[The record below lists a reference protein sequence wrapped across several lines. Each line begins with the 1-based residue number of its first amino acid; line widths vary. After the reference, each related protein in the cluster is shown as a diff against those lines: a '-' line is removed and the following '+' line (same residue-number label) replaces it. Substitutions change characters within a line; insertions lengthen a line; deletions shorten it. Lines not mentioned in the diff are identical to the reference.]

1 MILHERTHTGEKP
14 FSCDFCGKRFTR
26 HSTKINHE
34 KGHKGSNSHGATVQE
49 SPDSADFDD
58 KKRLSAILNSQGGGP
73 NPDQKQR
80 SLIQEHVTGGYEEKP
95 RVLPDMSPYEDRH
108 VYEERYTVKSPPP
121 GSHYDIK
128 PPNSVGSHGSQEQ
141 NTDLTAAHIQALE
154 RLHQEQQMPT
164 PAHTQALERLAQRN
178 SLFQL
183 PSQFTQSHAFLQNY
197 CNTSSSSSSSSSA
210 SKGHPSNHL
219 AL

>member
-1 MILHERTHTGEKP
+1 MREPTPGRSPSVATIAVKKKYF
-14 FSCDFCGKRFTR
+14 FSTTTNHLAELIFTGKRFTR

-108 VYEERYTVKSPPP
+108 VYEERFV
-121 GSHYDIK
+121 
-128 PPNSVGSHGSQEQ
+128 
-141 NTDLTAAHIQALE
+141 L
-154 RLHQEQQMPT
+154 
-164 PAHTQALERLAQRN
+164 
-178 SLFQL
+178 
-183 PSQFTQSHAFLQNY
+183 
-197 CNTSSSSSSSSSA
+197 
-210 SKGHPSNHL
+210 
-219 AL
+219 